1 MKHTITKIGFLL
13 FTFCF
18 LFNKVNAQID
28 SYQPQIKD
36 TIVISKDPR
45 LDILTQKQSLI
56 NKRSQMM
63 TSNGMYK
70 GYRLQLLNSNNRNQ
84 AFKLKYDLLTAY
96 PDQKAYVSYQAPY
109 FKVRFG
115 NFLHRD
121 EAEKMKKQLSKTY
134 PAGVFVVEDAIEYTP
149 KSDEDVK

>member
-1 MKHTITKIGFLL
+1 MRLGFY
-13 FTFCF
+13 F
-18 LFNKVNAQID
+18 LFFIFYFLINKVNAQVD
-28 SYQPQIKD
+28 SSQLNTKD
-36 TIVISKDPR
+36 SIVVTKDSR

-56 NKRSQMM
+56 NKRSAMM

-134 PAGVFVVEDAIEYTP
+134 PTGVFVVEDAIEYTP
-149 KSDEDVK
+149 KGDEDIK

>member
-1 MKHTITKIGFLL
+1 MIYKYFLL
-13 FTFCF
+13 FTFF
-18 LFNKVNAQID
+18 VLINKVNAQID
-28 SYQPQIKD
+28 SAEPKTKD
-36 TIVISKDPR
+36 TIVVTKDPR
-45 LDILTQKQSLI
+45 LDILAQKQSLI

-96 PDQKAYVSYQAPY
+96 PDQKTYVSYQAPY

-134 PAGVFVVEDAIEYTP
+134 PTGVFVVEDAIEYTP

>member
-1 MKHTITKIGFLL
+1 MKQSIYFLL
-13 FTFCF
+13 FTFYF
-18 LFNKVNAQID
+18 LLNQVDAQVD
-28 SYQPQIKD
+28 SSYHKIKD
-36 TIVISKDPR
+36 TIVVNKDPR
-45 LDILTQKQSLI
+45 LDILNQKQSLI
-56 NKRSQMM
+56 NKRSTMM

-70 GYRLQLLNSNNRNQ
+70 GYRLQLLNSNNRNA

-134 PAGVFVVEDAIEYTP
+134 PKGVFVVEDAIEYTP

>member
-1 MKHTITKIGFLL
+1 MLHKYFLL
-13 FTFCF
+13 LAFHF
-18 LFNKVNAQID
+18 LLNKANAQID
-28 SYQPQIKD
+28 SAEPKIKD
-36 TIVISKDPR
+36 TIVVTKDPR

-63 TSNGMYK
+63 TSNGMYR

-96 PDQKAYVSYQAPY
+96 PDQKTYVSYQAPY

-121 EAEKMKKQLSKTY
+121 EAEKMKKT
-134 PAGVFVVEDAIEYTP
+134 I
-149 KSDEDVK
+149 VKNISYRCFCCRRCH

>member
-1 MKHTITKIGFLL
+1 MKQFIYFLL
-13 FTFCF
+13 FTFYF
-18 LFNKVNAQID
+18 LTNKVNAQVD
-28 SYQPQIKD
+28 STQSKIKD
-36 TIVISKDPR
+36 TIVVNKDPR
-45 LDILTQKQSLI
+45 LDILTQKQALV

-63 TSNGMYK
+63 TSNGLYK
-70 GYRLQLLNSNNRNQ
+70 GYRLQLLSTNNRNQ

-115 NFLHRD
+115 NFLHKD
-121 EAEKMKKQLSKTY
+121 DAEKMRKQLSKTY

-149 KSDEDVK
+149 KEDEDIK